1 MATTIRTGG
10 YYSTHQEYSIDVF
23 GNTLSVTVTSDFAI
37 ISQWIHE
44 VEYNNCRPYYLQPLV
59 VGVGVQWTPPVSYDA
74 NPPPDRYYS
83 DHHPP
88 RSYDPNPPPNRYYSD
103 HHPPRS
109 YDRNPP
115 PNRYDAND
123 LPPNRYYDHQT
134 EGYYEHSAP
143 RDHNADPP
151 QNNESARPPRA
162 SYCADPYP
170 GDYISDGDSNS
181 DPPAD
186 TLQLCVGNQCLI
198 IQLCHCDQVPTS
210 LRSFLTDPNT
220 TFVGVW
226 NSQDAGKLARSKHQL
241 EIGKLLDIRQYVN
254 DSRGKSMRGC
264 SFEEIVDEF
273 LGSPGSG
280 LRLDPAISMSDWSVH
295 VLDRDQVLQA
305 SIDVH
310 VCHLLG
316 VMARL

>member
-103 HHPPRS
+103 HHPP
-109 YDRNPP
+109 
-115 PNRYDAND
+115 
-123 LPPNRYYDHQT
+123 H
-134 EGYYEHSAP
+134 
-143 RDHNADPP
+143 
-151 QNNESARPPRA
+151 
-162 SYCADPYP
+162 
-170 GDYISDGDSNS
+170 
-181 DPPAD
+181 PPAD

-241 EIGKLLDIRQYVN
+241 EIGKLLDIRT
-254 DSRGKSMRGC
+254 
-264 SFEEIVDEF
+264 E
-273 LGSPGSG
+273 
-280 LRLDPAISMSDWSVH
+280 
-295 VLDRDQVLQA
+295 
-305 SIDVH
+305 
-310 VCHLLG
+310 
-316 VMARL
+316 ARSCDKHE